1 MKRLFRDLA
10 LMIIAAALLW
20 PLLPERFAVNVPI
33 ALLGWGNT
41 PPSTATVKGR
51 LRLPAGF
58 SMRLYA
64 SALPGAC
71 MLRLTHTGDLLVS
84 LPRSGRIVL
93 LERDTD
99 GDGAPDA
106 RRDLLTGLNRPHGLD
121 LHQGWLYV
129 AETNAVGRIRFDA
142 DTRSV
147 RGDYDRVVAGLP
159 SGGTHWSR
167 SVRFGPDGWMY
178 VSVGSSCN
186 GCEERDHGAPR
197 CYVFSPMGAR
207 ARFTPPGFAIP
218 WLSTG
223 ARVLSSYTVRT
234 WGATSWETI
243 SLRAS

>member
-1 MKRLFRDLA
+1 
-10 LMIIAAALLW
+10 
-20 PLLPERFAVNVPI
+20 
-33 ALLGWGNT
+33 
-41 PPSTATVKGR
+41 
-51 LRLPAGF
+51 
-58 SMRLYA
+58 MRLYA